1 MFGRICLATTL
12 MAVGLALA
20 THAGHA
26 TSPADG
32 AQDGSRVSAKAR
44 SSHIQV
50 AQRCGLYVIGTCSRS
65 SREANREADE
75 IGLGY
80 VINTS
85 SSNYPNFRSGF
96 YCVVEG
102 PLDDRY
108 EAEAIRRR
116 WLRRGAPS
124 STYIKDAC

>member
-1 MFGRICLATTL
+1 MISRVCLAATVTAL
-12 MAVGLALA
+12 GLALA
-20 THAGHA
+20 PHAVHA
-26 TSPADG
+26 ASPTEG
-32 AQDGSRVSAKAR
+32 AQDRSGAPAKAR
-44 SSHIQV
+44 STHIQV